1 MAPRRAIDLPE
12 LGWAWAATSS
22 VQRWKDAMA
31 MTRGQ
36 RLGRAI
42 IIIAAW
48 FGAARSHAAENA
60 QIGGQQILDMIAG
73 MSFKATFSQLGAPA
87 IPTGPFSSWT
97 ADQQHTFPTE
107 VAQVCAAFWTFA
119 HDAPGTKF
127 LPASL
132 SDGDE
137 GELGLDVC
145 LVSHLPVDW
154 PGRTARLQSATAILA
169 RAAQAGSSLHLPSKV
184 RP

>member
-1 MAPRRAIDLPE
+1 
-12 LGWAWAATSS
+12 
-22 VQRWKDAMA
+22 

-48 FGAARSHAAENA
+48 FGAARSYAAENA
-60 QIGGQQILDMIAG
+60 QMGGQQVLDLIAG
-73 MSFKATFSQLGAPA
+73 MSFNNTFTQLGAPA
-87 IPTGPFSSWT
+87 ISSGPFSSWT
-97 ADQQHTFPTE
+97 ADQQRVFPTE
-107 VAQVCAAFWTFA
+107 LAQVCAAFWTFA
-119 HDAPGTKF
+119 HDAPGTQF

-137 GELGLDVC
+137 GELGIDVC
-145 LVSHLPVDW
+145 LVSHMPVDW
-154 PGRTARLQSATAILA
+154 PGRAARLQSATAILA
-169 RAAQAGSSLHLPSKV
+169 RAGQAGSSLHLPSRM

>member
-1 MAPRRAIDLPE
+1 
-12 LGWAWAATSS
+12 
-22 VQRWKDAMA
+22 
-31 MTRGQ
+31 MTRRQ

-42 IIIAAW
+42 LIIAAW

-60 QIGGQQILDMIAG
+60 QTGGQLVLDMIAG
-73 MSFKATFSQLGAPA
+73 MSFEKTFSQLGASA
-87 IPTGPFSSWT
+87 VPTGPFSSWT
-97 ADQQHTFPTE
+97 ADQQRVFPTE
-107 VAQVCAAFWTFA
+107 LAQVCAAFWTFA

-145 LVSHLPVDW
+145 VVSHMPVDW
-154 PGRTARLQSATAILA
+154 PGRAASLQSATAILA
-169 RAAQAGSSLHLPSKV
+169 RADQAGSSLHLPLGMK
-184 RP
+184 P

>member
-1 MAPRRAIDLPE
+1 
-12 LGWAWAATSS
+12 
-22 VQRWKDAMA
+22 
-31 MTRGQ
+31 MTRGR
-36 RLGRAI
+36 RLERGI

-48 FGAARSHAAENA
+48 FGAAGSYAAENA
-60 QIGGQQILDMIAG
+60 QIGGQQVLDMIAG
-73 MSFKATFSQLGAPA
+73 MSFKSTFSQLGARA

-97 ADQQHTFPTE
+97 ADQQRVFPTE
-107 VAQVCAAFWTFA
+107 LAQVCAAFWTFA

-145 LVSHLPVDW
+145 LVSHMPVDW
-154 PGRTARLQSATAILA
+154 PGRVARLQAARAILA
-169 RAAQAGSSLHLPSKV
+169 RADQAGSSLHLPSGMK
-184 RP
+184 P

>member
-1 MAPRRAIDLPE
+1 M
-12 LGWAWAATSS
+12 
-22 VQRWKDAMA
+22 V
-31 MTRGQ
+31 MTRRQ

-42 IIIAAW
+42 IIIAAC

-60 QIGGQQILDMIAG
+60 QMGGQQVLDMMAG
-73 MSFKATFSQLGAPA
+73 MSFDKTFSELGAPA

-97 ADQQHTFPTE
+97 ADQQRVFPTQL
-107 VAQVCAAFWTFA
+107 AQVCAAFWSFA

-145 LVSHLPVDW
+145 LVSHMPADW
-154 PGRTARLQSATAILA
+154 PGRAARLQSATAILA
-169 RAAQAGSSLHLPSKV
+169 RADQAGSSLHLPSGM

>member
-1 MAPRRAIDLPE
+1 
-12 LGWAWAATSS
+12 
-22 VQRWKDAMA
+22 

-48 FGAARSHAAENA
+48 FGAARSQAAENA
-60 QIGGQQILDMIAG
+60 QMGGQQVLDMIAG
-73 MSFKATFSQLGAPA
+73 MSFKSTFSQLGAST
-87 IPTGPFSSWT
+87 IPTGPISSWT
-97 ADQQHTFPTE
+97 ADQQRVFPTE
-107 VAQVCAAFWTFA
+107 LAQVCAAFWTFA
-119 HDAPGTKF
+119 HDTPGTKV

-132 SDGDE
+132 SDVDE

-145 LVSHLPVDW
+145 LAGHMPADW
-154 PGRTARLQSATAILA
+154 PGRAARLQSATAILA
-169 RAAQAGSSLHLPSKV
+169 RAEKAGSSLHLPSDM